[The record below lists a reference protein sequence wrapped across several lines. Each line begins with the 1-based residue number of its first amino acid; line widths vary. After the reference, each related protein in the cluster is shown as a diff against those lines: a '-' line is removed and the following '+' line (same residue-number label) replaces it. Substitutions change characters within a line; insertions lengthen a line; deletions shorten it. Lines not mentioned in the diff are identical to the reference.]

1 MALRLNTSEKSEII
15 DIRRFCFAFWDL
27 PSSGLLRLET
37 TESKKLGMPFCA
49 VPVAF
54 GFAHLTDEGG
64 STSSKVEGGIV
75 SHGGRFKNK
84 PQIEIA
90 VRSELNLL
98 ERNA

>member
-1 MALRLNTSEKSEII
+1 MTSNGWCFCGSKACSGVIVDAII
-15 DIRRFCFAFWDL
+15 III
-27 PSSGLLRLET
+27 SGLLRLDHRNEET
-37 TESKKLGMPFCA
+37 RNAFLCRPS
-49 VPVAF
+49 AF

>member
-1 MALRLNTSEKSEII
+1 MAG
-15 DIRRFCFAFWDL
+15 
-27 PSSGLLRLET
+27 SSSSSSAVCCALT
-37 TESKKLGMPFCA
+37 TEMKKPGMPFCA

-54 GFAHLTDEGG
+54 GFAHLIGEGG